1 MAAPHRHSIRHG
13 QGPNLPVLQVLQVLQ
28 AGSVSDPRSAV
39 TARAAPCRPA
49 GRGPLRLP
57 CLDAVPD
64 GVSAVLCP
72 ERGTPN
78 PTARRR
84 TRRVPR
90 PPSVPRSFIIVI
102 PDKSYHGCTSTTAVR
117 IGNISYY
124 CSQSSQRSAHG
135 GGGFVARAAPAP
147 TATVP
152 LPFLQTQTHPSRISC
167 CMVIALELSSP
178 PPGSHRAS
186 RPV

>member
-90 PPSVPRSFIIVI
+90 PPSGPCRVHLLLLFQTNHIMVAHPQQPCVSATY
-102 PDKSYHGCTSTTAVR
+102 PTTAL
-117 IGNISYY
+117 SHL
-124 CSQSSQRSAHG
+124 SARHTAG
-135 GGGFVARAAPAP
+135 GGSWRELPPHPQRQSLCPSYRHRLTRHEFLVAW
-147 TATVP
+147 
-152 LPFLQTQTHPSRISC
+152 S
-167 CMVIALELSSP
+167 
-178 PPGSHRAS
+178 
-186 RPV
+186 